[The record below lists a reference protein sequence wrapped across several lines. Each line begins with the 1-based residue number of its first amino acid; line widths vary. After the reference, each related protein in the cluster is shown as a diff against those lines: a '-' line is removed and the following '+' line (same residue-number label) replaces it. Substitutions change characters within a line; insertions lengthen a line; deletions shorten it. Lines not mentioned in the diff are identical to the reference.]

1 MKCLK
6 KPLQRS
12 GLLQVKRSKTG
23 NIGFDS
29 PQSRARRAG
38 KMFSLSAPIPLQRW
52 KSQCP
57 DTRVTVRQMNFA
69 LSRFTCYLSAP
80 GSKAAIKKLIEQF
93 ENKAPSPFKKK
104 HSRTNKY
111 LVPVRKF
118 LSYQLSAPKQ
128 KVKNTDH
135 KKLGF
140 SYYILVSFWCV
151 RQSLWVC
158 IPRQSLGTRDSPAGC
173 IPCTIDKIRGGDW
186 LK

>member
-1 MKCLK
+1 MIDFAKTFSSKIFEKVPCST
-6 KPLQRS
+6 PGFFRS
-12 GLLQVKRSKTG
+12 SEARQGTLGLTHR
-23 NIGFDS
+23 
-29 PQSRARRAG
+29 RARRAG

-128 KVKNTDH
+128 KVKNN
-135 KKLGF
+135 
-140 SYYILVSFWCV
+140 W
-151 RQSLWVC
+151 
-158 IPRQSLGTRDSPAGC
+158 P
-173 IPCTIDKIRGGDW
+173 
-186 LK
+186 